1 MYLGLSDETST
12 HDDFWYSTYTN
23 LGLSSSDH
31 LKKVLAYS
39 PAHRGA
45 IAQLPSHGRIL
56 DAGCGLGVL
65 SLLNPYLTNEI
76 VGIDASPGM
85 IQRAKEL
92 SPQGQFQMS
101 SLTSLPFPE
110 ESFDNY
116 VAIASLEL
124 VREGLSLPLK
134 EAFRV
139 LKKGGRFF
147 AITMRLQPDYF
158 FTEPMEV
165 VSTLGRFHLQ
175 KVDEAPHPFPPNGHA
190 YWYTP
195 CELKTA
201 LKDVGFS
208 NIHLSCSDLLGGLCY
223 SHLTG
228 KHLKGPLSKVIGNL
242 MREGEESTPP
252 LWKKVFVKTL
262 LQEEGILSSL
272 LSPIRLCWSYWNVI
286 AALKN

>member
-12 HDDFWYSTYTN
+12 QDDFWYSTYAH
-23 LGLSSSDH
+23 LGLASSGH
-31 LKKVLAYS
+31 LKKIFSHS
-39 PAHRGA
+39 PAHRRA
-45 IAQLPSHGRIL
+45 IAQLPSYGRIL
-56 DAGCGLGVL
+56 DAGCGLGAL

-76 VGIDASPGM
+76 AGIDASPGM

-92 SPQGQFQMS
+92 SPQGQFQLA
-101 SLTSLPFPE
+101 SLTSLPFSD

-124 VREGLSLPLK
+124 VREGLIPPLQ

-147 AITMRLQPDYF
+147 AVTMRLQPDYF
-158 FTEPMEV
+158 FTEPTEV

-175 KVDEAPHPFPPNGHA
+175 KVDEVPNPFPPNGHA

-195 CELKTA
+195 CELKAA
-201 LKDVGFS
+201 LKNIGFS
-208 NIHLSCSDLLGGLCY
+208 DIHLSYCDLLGGLCY
-223 SHLTG
+223 SHLG
-228 KHLKGPLSKVIGNL
+228 NKHLKGPLLKAIGNL
-242 MREGEESTPP
+242 MGEVTENKSP
-252 LWKKVFVKTL
+252 LWKKVFVKSL
-262 LQEEGILSSL
+262 LQEEGPFSSL

-286 AALKN
+286 TALKN